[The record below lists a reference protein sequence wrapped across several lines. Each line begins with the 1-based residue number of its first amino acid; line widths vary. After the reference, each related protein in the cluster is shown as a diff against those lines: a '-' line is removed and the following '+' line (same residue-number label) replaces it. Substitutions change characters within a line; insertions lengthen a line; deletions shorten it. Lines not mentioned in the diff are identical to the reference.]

1 MSDTEPEGDPD
12 PEFVGAGRCADGWV
26 AVVHTADGFDH
37 AAVFPEI
44 GALWGRYEETAE
56 RILVGVPVGL
66 REGGEEPRPPEPLAR
81 DLLGERASAVV
92 PAPVREAT
100 RKRRHATATR
110 VNERKTG
117 RRLSKRA
124 HELAGYIAEVD
135 SLLGAIP
142 EARDVVAE
150 SHPEL
155 CFRALAGEPLSYDGE
170 TAAGYAERLRVLAA
184 FDPDAPVDVVN
195 ASEATGGHRVRVADV
210 IDATALALT
219 ARPGPSELRSLPPEP
234 PLDPEGLPMRML
246 YRSETPLS
254 G

>member
-1 MSDTEPEGDPD
+1 MSETATEE
-12 PEFVGAGRCADGWV
+12 ERQYVGAGRCPDGWV

-37 AAVFPEI
+37 AAVFPEV

-56 RILVGVPVGL
+56 RVLVGVPVGL
-66 REGGEEPRPPEPLAR
+66 REGGAEPRPPEPLAR
-81 DLLGERASAVV
+81 EVLGPRASAVV

-100 RKRRHATATR
+100 LKRRHATATR

-124 HELAGYIAEVD
+124 HDLAGYIAEVD

-142 EARDVVAE
+142 EAREVIVE

-155 CFRALAGEPLSYDGE
+155 CFRALAEDTLSYDGR

-184 FDPDAPVDVVN
+184 FDADAPVDVVN
-195 ASEATGGHRVRVADV
+195 ASEATGGHEVRVADV

-219 ARPGPSELRSLPPEP
+219 ARPGPGEFRSLPADP
-234 PLDPEGLPMRML
+234 PLDPEGLPMRMC
-246 YRSETPLS
+246 YRSERPLEP
-254 G
+254 